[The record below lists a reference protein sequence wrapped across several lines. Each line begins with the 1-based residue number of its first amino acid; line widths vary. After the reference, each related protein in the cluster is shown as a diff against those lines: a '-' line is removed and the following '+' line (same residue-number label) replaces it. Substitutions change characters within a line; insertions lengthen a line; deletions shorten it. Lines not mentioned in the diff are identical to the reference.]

1 MTNMKEQ
8 QENKWLSTLQGVNVA
23 SSNELDKEALIL
35 RNVIIKNYN
44 ERVNYSPTDA
54 GFNQLLKKV
63 NDEKLIKSVNFNER
77 LKGLSKY
84 FGILCAGL
92 SLGLIIGRFEMVTV
106 SSVTRGLENSNNVQ
120 STLNFIN
127 LSSSY
132 PEFKVNEL
140 MILALNSELEV
151 NIVKIEEKY
160 QIFLKPF
167 RKNYNKQNAIKKSL
181 NLSNEFSGEASVIIS
196 KD

>member
-8 QENKWLSTLQGVNVA
+8 QENKWLSTLQGINVA
-23 SSNELDKEALIL
+23 PSNELDKEALIL
-35 RNVIIKNYN
+35 RNVILKNYN
-44 ERVNYSPTDA
+44 ERVKYSPSEV
-54 GFNQLLKKV
+54 GFNNLLKRVK
-63 NDEKLIKSVNFNER
+63 DENLIKSVKINEK
-77 LKGLSKY
+77 LKRLSKY

-106 SSVTRGLENSNNVQ
+106 SSVTRGLEDSNNVQ
-120 STLNFIN
+120 SSLNFVN

-132 PEFKVNEL
+132 PEIKVNEI

-151 NIVKIEEKY
+151 NIIKNEEKY

-167 RKNYNKQNAIKKSL
+167 RKNYNKQNTIKKSL
-181 NLSNEFSGEASVIIS
+181 NLSDEFTGEVSVILS

>member
-1 MTNMKEQ
+1 MKEQ
-8 QENKWLSTLQGVNVA
+8 QENKWLSTLQGINVA
-23 SSNELDKEALIL
+23 PSNELDKEALIL
-35 RNVIIKNYN
+35 RNVILKNYN
-44 ERVNYSPTDA
+44 ERVKYSPTEV
-54 GFNQLLKKV
+54 GFNNLLKRVK
-63 NDEKLIKSVNFNER
+63 DENLIKSVKINEK
-77 LKGLSKY
+77 LKRLSKY

-106 SSVTRGLENSNNVQ
+106 SSVTRGLEDSNNVQ
-120 STLNFIN
+120 SSLNFVN

-132 PEFKVNEL
+132 PEIKVNEI

-151 NIVKIEEKY
+151 NIIKNEEKY

-167 RKNYNKQNAIKKSL
+167 RKNYNKQNTIKKSL
-181 NLSNEFSGEASVIIS
+181 NLSDEFTGEVSVILS